1 MRIVY
6 SGFLYADDSLSVA
19 LYLKVTLDKMVE
31 ALFFFFFFFYYLNV
45 LFGIKHHCQC
55 LVVT

>member
-19 LYLKVTLDKMVE
+19 FYLKVTLDKMVE
-31 ALFFFFFFFYYLNV
+31 ALFFFFFFLLSCTCCTEYL
-45 LFGIKHHCQC
+45 L
-55 LVVT
+55 